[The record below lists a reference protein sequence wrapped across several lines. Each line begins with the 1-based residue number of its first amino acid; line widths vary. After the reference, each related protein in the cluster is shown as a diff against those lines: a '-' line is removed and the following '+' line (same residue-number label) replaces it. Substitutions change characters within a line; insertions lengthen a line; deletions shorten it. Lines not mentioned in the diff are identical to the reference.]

1 VLCALGSGVEV
12 VGIVVSVVAA
22 ALERG
27 VQGVLE
33 LALVGGREGSEG
45 SERRVAGGRGG
56 EMPVV
61 GSSVSKKGVVESLGN
76 EVSRGQTTDKH
87 SPHRLVVRGAGCTP
101 SSHYN
106 PALAQPPPTQTKQH
120 TYARPSGSHS
130 LQPKLYPTK
139 YKLAD

>member
-1 VLCALGSGVEV
+1 MLCALGSGVEIVGV
-12 VGIVVSVVAA
+12 VVIVVAA

-33 LALVGGREGSEG
+33 LALVGGRKGSEG
-45 SERRVAGGRGG
+45 SERRVTGGRGG

-61 GSSVSKKGVVESLGN
+61 GSSVSEEGVVESLENG
-76 EVSRGQTTDKH
+76 VSRCQTTDKH
-87 SPHRLVVRGAGCTP
+87 SPHRLVVREASCTP
-101 SSHYN
+101 SSHCS
-106 PALAQPPPTQTKQH
+106 PALAQPPPTQTKH